1 MTPKTLKYSEKRQ
14 FFRILLIFSGSF
26 PYDFD
31 IFDFKSMYEYI
42 NKLTLKPTDHIILI
56 VKIDYKSVYT
66 MTTKPQI

>member
-1 MTPKTLKYSEKRQ
+1 M
-14 FFRILLIFSGSF
+14 IFSGSF

-31 IFDFKSMYEYI
+31 IFDFKSMYEHI